1 VTAPHAYVGNLG
13 VDDLPSRNKVLR
25 VNRTHRLRIAY
36 SRRAPWRR
44 SRARTN
50 HPHPTGVILYI
61 AQRGTR
67 TNVDSV
73 LPAPTIQASETA
85 LVERARHGDHEA
97 FAALVDGRLS
107 TTFRT
112 ALAIL
117 GNEADARDATQEIFL
132 RAWRNLPE
140 LRESDRFGAWFGR
153 IVVNTCRTAVR
164 GRRRRIVREI
174 SVGALPEDGEQIAS
188 GASPHDTRTA
198 DLDLLEHALDRL
210 SVTDRTLLALH
221 HVEHLQLDAIGARLG
236 VPAKTVK
243 SRLFSARRSL
253 ERALEVE
260 RR

>member
-1 VTAPHAYVGNLG
+1 MDSA
-13 VDDLPSRNKVLR
+13 
-25 VNRTHRLRIAY
+25 IAG
-36 SRRAPWRR
+36 STIRAGE
-44 SRARTN
+44 N
-50 HPHPTGVILYI
+50 
-61 AQRGTR
+61 
-67 TNVDSV
+67 
-73 LPAPTIQASETA
+73 A

-107 TTFRT
+107 STFRT

-174 SVGALPEDGEQIAS
+174 SVGALPEEGAQIAS
-188 GASPHDTRTA
+188 GARPHDGRTA
-198 DLDLLEHALDRL
+198 DLDILERALDRL
-210 SVTDRTLLALH
+210 SVADRSLLALH
-221 HVEHLQLDAIGARLG
+221 HFERLPLDEIGARLG